1 MIVLAPVKSLTISKT
16 AKAAKAAKAKISLR
30 DPRPGDMGW
39 VVQQHGALY
48 FKEYGFNTEFEALV
62 ARIVA
67 DYIDKLQP
75 EWERCWIAEFNG
87 EPVGCTFVVRKS
99 KTVAKLR
106 LVLLAPAARGLG
118 LGGRMT
124 DLAITFARSKGYKKM
139 VLWTQSNLIAARAIY
154 AARGFVCVAS
164 EANHNFGQDLVSET
178 WELLL

>member
-1 MIVLAPVKSLTISKT
+1 MIVPAPVEALKAS
-16 AKAAKAAKAKISLR
+16 KAAKAAKTKISLR

-39 VVQQHGALY
+39 VVQQHGELY
-48 FKEYGFNTEFEALV
+48 FKEYGFNTDFEALV

-67 DYIDKLQP
+67 DYIDNLQP
-75 EWERCWIAEFNG
+75 EWEHCWIAEFNG

-106 LVLLAPAARGLG
+106 LVLLTPAARGLG

-139 VLWTQSNLIAARAIY
+139 VLWTQSNLTAARAIY

-164 EANHNFGQDLVSET
+164 EANHNFGQYLVSET
-178 WELLL
+178 WELFL